1 MAPNNDEA
9 MMRIGE
15 RRRWREADARVVVG
29 AWRRSGE
36 SLSQFAGR
44 YGLRGERISRWVS
57 RIEKAERM
65 GPSFHQVRL
74 VEAQDRWHE
83 GGERIEVVL
92 TDGRTVRVPHGF
104 AAEELQKVLRVL
116 EEGA

>member
-1 MAPNNDEA
+1 MAPNKDEA
-9 MMRIGE
+9 IMRIGE
-15 RRRWREADARVVVG
+15 RQRWREADARVVVG

-57 RIEKAERM
+57 RIEKPESS

-74 VEAQDRWHE
+74 VEAQDRWDD

-92 TDGRTVRVPHGF
+92 TDGRTVRLPHGF
-104 AAEELQKVLRVL
+104 AAEDLHKVLRVL
-116 EEGA
+116 EERA